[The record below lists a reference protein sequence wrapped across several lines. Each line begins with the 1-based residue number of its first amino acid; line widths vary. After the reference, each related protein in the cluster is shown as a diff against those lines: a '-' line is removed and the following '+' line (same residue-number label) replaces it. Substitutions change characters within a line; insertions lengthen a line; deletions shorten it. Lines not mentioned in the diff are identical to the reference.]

1 MFKQIVTLIRGTSY
15 EATESAL
22 VPHTHT
28 ILRQQIRDCA
38 QALAAARYAVAV
50 AQAQNAHEEASHKRI
65 LERIADLEFRTI
77 AAVQQGKQDLAYE
90 AAESIAVLEQER
102 DSSLQVQQAYRSEI
116 GRLKSIIRKSEFRLK
131 DLERGQKLSAATAKA
146 QKLRDHGAG
155 STLNTFTEAEATLA
169 RLRERQSHFDLTMDA
184 LDDMDRTRDPAT
196 ITEKLAEA
204 GCGPATKT
212 RAEDVLKHLA
222 LRINPTQTSI

>member
-15 EATESAL
+15 EASEAAL
-22 VPHTHT
+22 VPHTQT

-50 AQAQNAHEEASHKRI
+50 AQAQNAHEEKSHQRI
-65 LERIADLEFRTI
+65 LERIADLEVRTL
-77 AAVQQGKQDLAYE
+77 AALAQAKDDLAQE

-102 DSSLQVQQAYRSEI
+102 DSSLQVQQAYKAEI
-116 GRLKSIIRKSEFRLK
+116 ARLKNIIRKSEFRLK

-146 QKLRDHGAG
+146 QKLREHGAG
-155 STLNTFTEAEATLA
+155 STLNTFSEAEATLN

-196 ITEKLAEA
+196 ITEKLADA
-204 GCGPATKT
+204 GCGPAIKT
-212 RAEDVLKHLA
+212 RAEDVLKR
-222 LRINPTQTSI
+222 LRDRQPQAAA

>member
-15 EATESAL
+15 EATEAAL
-22 VPHTHT
+22 VPHQQV

-65 LERIADLEFRTI
+65 LERIADLELRTI
-77 AAVQQGKQDLAYE
+77 AALEQGKDELAHE

-102 DSSLQVQQAYRSEI
+102 DSSLQVQQAYRTEI
-116 GRLKSIIRKSEFRLK
+116 ARLKNIIRKSEFRLK

-146 QKLRDHGAG
+146 QKLREHGAG
-155 STLNTFTEAEATLA
+155 SALNTFSEAEATLN

-184 LDDMDRTRDPAT
+184 LDDMDRTRDPSS

-204 GCGPATKT
+204 GCGPAVKT
-212 RAEDVLKHLA
+212 RAEDVLKR
-222 LRINPTQTSI
+222 LRERNQQTAA